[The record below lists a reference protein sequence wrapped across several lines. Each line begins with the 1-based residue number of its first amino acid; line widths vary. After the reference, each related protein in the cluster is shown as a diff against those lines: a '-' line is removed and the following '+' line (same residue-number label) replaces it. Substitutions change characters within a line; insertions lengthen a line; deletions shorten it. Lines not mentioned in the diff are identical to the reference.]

1 MAKRRTFGNTWW
13 GKQWLDALSNV
24 DYDNRLPRGR
34 TYYNTGHVESCAWIA
49 HEHNIEAFVSGSA
62 YMPYQINIGLP
73 KWGKQKEAELLDAI
87 AQDPALVAELL
98 EGTLS
103 PAVADICA
111 RLKMELFPRSWRSMY
126 TSCTC
131 PDSARICKHIAA
143 VFYCLADQIDADP
156 FLIFKLHG
164 LDLQAELKQRGVNL
178 QSATTAH
185 ALTFSQLAQAAT
197 ESRPDPIHLDEDTAL
212 AQLRN
217 LPYSSLEPMRETI
230 LSLFPE
236 SLPTPGDGSFRED
249 IRKLLIAA
257 EHSINR
263 TPVFTSADQWL
274 NAVILPHFPRSCL
287 SLENISASTLSLN
300 VKARA
305 TDDASQ
311 DIRIDLRLRDSEG
324 KLHRTTVKDNDQAAE
339 ILLTMPTVW
348 AQEASPVVEF
358 WREITQLAAR
368 LLRHCAVVPALV
380 VPEQSAEA
388 LPLFVW
394 TPAIRNA
401 RVFKLTELLSQA
413 CASHASEL
421 FEANAA
427 APQEGCEN
435 AGFVR
440 QTVFLALTAALCA
453 LVQRAAPECKTLSNT
468 ASVTLLLAM
477 QTSLPENSTISP
489 SFRKVLLRALR
500 AFLLGNVYPWRP
512 VLTARL
518 HADGVKLNY
527 GILGRDIDPEQAEAA
542 EMDECTPASA
552 AFLQKTP
559 NLSTKRPLMLAR
571 LLKDERHK
579 DDRFAAVSVLKT
591 LTKAFPLLARIEET
605 GGKPITLERSD
616 LKDFLFDA
624 APILTLLGVAVMLP
638 ASLKNLLKPRL
649 IAHLDA
655 GSGKSLLGKDAFA
668 AFNWRVAV
676 GNKELTEEELRQ
688 LAEHAGEIVRLGD
701 DFVYLDPAELERL
714 AETVNRQ
721 PQPSYLEK
729 LRAALMEE
737 YEKDGI
743 SANVTVDSGIKER
756 LKMLSTVKDL
766 EAPANLNAVLR
777 PYQARGFSWLMKNL
791 HLGIGALIADDM
803 GLGKTLQVIAALL
816 QLKNEGE
823 LGKSK
828 VLVVVPTTL
837 MTNWTR
843 EIAKFAPSL
852 SVGIYHGAN
861 RRLPD
866 SVKDLPDVTL
876 TSYGLLRR
884 DAEKLA
890 GYRWRLL
897 VLDEAQAVKNAVSG
911 QSVAAKSIK
920 AQQTIA
926 MTGTPVENR
935 LSEYWSILETVQPR
949 LLGSAKD
956 FSATFAVPIEAD
968 HDAKVAEA
976 FRRLTA
982 PFLLRRLKS
991 DKTIIADLPERNT
1004 IDQFTT
1010 LTPQQAALYSKVL
1023 DEHMRKLSK
1032 LEDDEANAPG
1042 ARDYRMARQGQVL
1055 KLITGLKQICNSP
1068 SQYLKTEAETPD
1080 SGKAAAVLDI
1090 LERCREA
1097 GRKVLIFTQY
1107 REMGERLQAWIGRA
1121 TGDQPDFLHGAVP
1134 IKKRQEMVD
1143 RFQTDRSVHAMIIS
1157 LKAGGTGL
1165 NLTAA
1170 SCVVHYDLWWNPA
1183 VEAQATDRAYRIGQ
1197 RRDVIV
1203 YRFVTAGTFEER
1215 INEMLQS
1222 KKNLADLTVA
1232 AGETWIGDMSSSE
1245 LKKLFAL
1252 DLKSVES

>member
-1 MAKRRTFGNTWW
+1 
-13 GKQWLDALSNV
+13 
-24 DYDNRLPRGR
+24 
-34 TYYNTGHVESCAWIA
+34 
-49 HEHNIEAFVSGSA
+49 
-62 YMPYQINIGLP
+62 
-73 KWGKQKEAELLDAI
+73 
-87 AQDPALVAELL
+87 
-98 EGTLS
+98 
-103 PAVADICA
+103 
-111 RLKMELFPRSWRSMY
+111 
-126 TSCTC
+126 
-131 PDSARICKHIAA
+131 
-143 VFYCLADQIDADP
+143 
-156 FLIFKLHG
+156 
-164 LDLQAELKQRGVNL
+164 
-178 QSATTAH
+178 
-185 ALTFSQLAQAAT
+185 
-197 ESRPDPIHLDEDTAL
+197 
-212 AQLRN
+212 
-217 LPYSSLEPMRETI
+217 
-230 LSLFPE
+230 
-236 SLPTPGDGSFRED
+236 
-249 IRKLLIAA
+249 
-257 EHSINR
+257 
-263 TPVFTSADQWL
+263 
-274 NAVILPHFPRSCL
+274 
-287 SLENISASTLSLN
+287 
-300 VKARA
+300 
-305 TDDASQ
+305 
-311 DIRIDLRLRDSEG
+311 
-324 KLHRTTVKDNDQAAE
+324 
-339 ILLTMPTVW
+339 
-348 AQEASPVVEF
+348 
-358 WREITQLAAR
+358 
-368 LLRHCAVVPALV
+368 
-380 VPEQSAEA
+380 
-388 LPLFVW
+388 
-394 TPAIRNA
+394 
-401 RVFKLTELLSQA
+401 
-413 CASHASEL
+413 
-421 FEANAA
+421 
-427 APQEGCEN
+427 
-435 AGFVR
+435 
-440 QTVFLALTAALCA
+440 
-453 LVQRAAPECKTLSNT
+453 
-468 ASVTLLLAM
+468 
-477 QTSLPENSTISP
+477 
-489 SFRKVLLRALR
+489 
-500 AFLLGNVYPWRP
+500 
-512 VLTARL
+512 
-518 HADGVKLNY
+518 
-527 GILGRDIDPEQAEAA
+527 
-542 EMDECTPASA
+542 
-552 AFLQKTP
+552 
-559 NLSTKRPLMLAR
+559 
-571 LLKDERHK
+571 
-579 DDRFAAVSVLKT
+579 
-591 LTKAFPLLARIEET
+591 
-605 GGKPITLERSD
+605 
-616 LKDFLFDA
+616 
-624 APILTLLGVAVMLP
+624 
-638 ASLKNLLKPRL
+638 
-649 IAHLDA
+649 
-655 GSGKSLLGKDAFA
+655 
-668 AFNWRVAV
+668 
-676 GNKELTEEELRQ
+676 
-688 LAEHAGEIVRLGD
+688 
-701 DFVYLDPAELERL
+701 
-714 AETVNRQ
+714 
-721 PQPSYLEK
+721 
-729 LRAALMEE
+729 
-737 YEKDGI
+737 
-743 SANVTVDSGIKER
+743 
-756 LKMLSTVKDL
+756 MLSTVKDL

-890 GYRWRLL
+890 GYKWRLL

-1245 LKKLFAL
+1245 LKKLFSL